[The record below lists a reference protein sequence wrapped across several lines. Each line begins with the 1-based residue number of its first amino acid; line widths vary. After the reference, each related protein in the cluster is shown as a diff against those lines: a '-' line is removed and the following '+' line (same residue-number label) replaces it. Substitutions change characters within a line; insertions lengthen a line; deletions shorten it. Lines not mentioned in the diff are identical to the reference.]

1 MRLRP
6 VWIWRLVLLGFALV
20 YLASVRLQAAVPPL
34 LPFLCAAAVEA
45 QFFLTGLRSG
55 GRRAPVRD
63 SGPQPRD
70 IDELGWASRTVTVE
84 QGEAELVLRPG
95 EMEREEIA
103 DWLEQHREE
112 LAALGP
118 GHHELAPIETRES
131 PLSLSVPAPNRRPR
145 RRTQVRVVQA
155 LAVPALLAGL
165 FLLDTRAAHW
175 QSLPASARH
184 ATIALLNDQATRI
197 AGHRAQV
204 ICDVRGRHVGYVQ
217 DADGL
222 AQVGGDKLW
231 LTPQICYRLYRVE
244 HTGRA
249 GGSSTGQAIAV
260 LAHEAW
266 HLHGESSEG
275 VANCFAYQS
284 GVRVGEALGLSA
296 ATARR
301 LMHEQFADNPAD
313 FAATPQYIVPS
324 GCHSGGS
331 LDLHLDG
338 RHFP

>member
-1 MRLRP
+1 
-6 VWIWRLVLLGFALV
+6 
-20 YLASVRLQAAVPPL
+20 
-34 LPFLCAAAVEA
+34 
-45 QFFLTGLRSG
+45 
-55 GRRAPVRD
+55 
-63 SGPQPRD
+63 
-70 IDELGWASRTVTVE
+70 VTVE

-118 GHHELAPIETRES
+118 GQHELAPIETPES
-131 PLSLSVPAPNRRPR
+131 PLLLYVPAPNRRPR
-145 RRTQVRVVQA
+145 RTEARLLQA
-155 LAVPALLAGL
+155 LAVLALVAGL
-165 FLLDTRAAHW
+165 FFLDTRAAHW
-175 QSLPASARH
+175 QNVPASARH
-184 ATIALLNDQATRI
+184 ATIGLLNDQATRI

-217 DADGL
+217 DAEGL
-222 AQVGGDKLW
+222 AQVGGEKLW
-231 LTPQICYRLYRVE
+231 LTPQICYRLYRVD

-249 GGSSTGQAIAV
+249 AGASTGQAIAV

-266 HLHGESSEG
+266 HLHGESSEA
-275 VANCFAYQS
+275 VANCLAYQS
-284 GVRVGEALGLSA
+284 GVQVGEALGLSA
-296 ATARR
+296 ATARQ
-301 LMHEQFADNPAD
+301 LMREQFADNPAD

-324 GCHSGGS
+324 GCRSGGS